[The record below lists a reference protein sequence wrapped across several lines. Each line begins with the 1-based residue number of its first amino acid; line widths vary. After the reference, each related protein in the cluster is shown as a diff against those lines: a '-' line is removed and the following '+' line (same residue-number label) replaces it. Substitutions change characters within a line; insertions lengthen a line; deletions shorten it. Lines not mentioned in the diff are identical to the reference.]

1 MNPNLN
7 YGQAIPG
14 RCEGRGIGVIDTRF
28 IASRLVDAI
37 VLLERTGDLPQADVV
52 ALKAW
57 FSQYLDWMTTSPIGL
72 DEWDERNNHGTAY
85 DMQAAALALFLGR
98 EQQARKILEND
109 TKKRIASQIEPDGS
123 QPHELARTRSLSYA
137 TLNATLFC
145 ELAVIG
151 EKVGVDLW
159 NYETADGRSIKRAVE
174 WLMPY
179 WKGDKPWT
187 RQQITPVGKTIGRDA
202 CAFYQH
208 FKHAPRLRAP
218 LAACDSTDSARRP
231 FRGLSAL
238 FKNDTYFWLKRMA
251 FCLSAKCRYG
261 RISPETKE
269 VICTARPSC
278 P

>member
-1 MNPNLN
+1 M
-7 YGQAIPG
+7 
-14 RCEGRGIGVIDTRF
+14 
-28 IASRLVDAI
+28 
-37 VLLERTGDLPQADVV
+37 

-85 DMQAAALALFLGR
+85 DMQAAALALFVGH
-98 EQQARKILEND
+98 EEQARKILEND

-202 CAFYQH
+202 CALKISGSCQRSRYQ
-208 FKHAPRLRAP
+208 R
-218 LAACDSTDSARRP
+218 
-231 FRGLSAL
+231 
-238 FKNDTYFWLKRMA
+238 
-251 FCLSAKCRYG
+251 
-261 RISPETKE
+261 
-269 VICTARPSC
+269 
-278 P
+278 